1 MDVRRKGECACTYM
15 CVCMW
20 CVSMY
25 EYYCVGEGLCVCVCV
40 CVCMC
45 ASVRVCM
52 PMCEDATCE
61 SKRL

>member
-1 MDVRRKGECACTYM
+1 MYVGRVCACTYM

-25 EYYCVGEGLCVCVCV
+25 EYYCVGEGLCVCMCAPVRVCV
-40 CVCMC
+40 CLCK
-45 ASVRVCM
+45 
-52 PMCEDATCE
+52 DATCE